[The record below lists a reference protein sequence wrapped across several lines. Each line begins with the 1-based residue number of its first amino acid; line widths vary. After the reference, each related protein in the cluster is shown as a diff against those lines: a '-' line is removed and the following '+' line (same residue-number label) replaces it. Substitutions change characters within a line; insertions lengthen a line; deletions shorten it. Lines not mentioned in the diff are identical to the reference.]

1 MWKFRVQGL
10 TMELAKIRES
20 QGKVAEAA
28 TILQELQVDTVRV
41 CVCMCVCMVYV
52 YMSICLK
59 GPLGL
64 LVLGDLVQVGSCILQ
79 ALVSHHCGKPLR
91 GDKNK

>member
-1 MWKFRVQGL
+1 
-10 TMELAKIRES
+10 MELAKIRES

-28 TILQELQVDTVRV
+28 TILQELQVDTVHV

-52 YMSICLK
+52 YMSVCLK
-59 GPLGL
+59 GTLGRWFW
-64 LVLGDLVQVGSCILQ
+64 GDLLQIGSCILQ

-91 GDKNK
+91 GDKIK

>member
-1 MWKFRVQGL
+1 
-10 TMELAKIRES
+10 MELAKIRES

-28 TILQELQVDTVRV
+28 TILQELQVDTVHV

-52 YMSICLK
+52 YMSVCLK
-59 GPLGL
+59 GTLGHWFW
-64 LVLGDLVQVGSCILQ
+64 GDLVQIGSCILQ

-91 GDKNK
+91 GDQNK